1 MASGGQIIG
10 KPGGIVEPGIE
21 YYGKYKKQNLK
32 SKPGTLEYNKEYYAA
47 NKELTDA
54 AKLVEKRKE
63 KILNFL
69 KNKKEIRSTELSK
82 KLADLGYKSPPHALN
97 DLKNKKWFKDLNIKF
112 IQDPNPMLTGDLRRG
127 AVDLS
132 KGQLTVANKYAK
144 YLNSFDKDSKYYVS
158 ADDWKNLATKDR
170 QKITNIMRNNE
181 GTFVK
186 NFSRQ
191 LRFSTANE
199 KKLMD
204 AFGLT
209 AEDFKEHGRFGVPRN
224 HPEYNHIFR
233 FTEKGFKFTTVDLLN
248 SKTRNNVMANFELP
262 EGVKKWDFDRYRY
275 GLPGTAKENRNL
287 GKRISDFVSEKKPFE
302 IASDWSTAKG
312 WGMGSMHRVYKNQ
325 TEIVDGVRVPK
336 KGVKLTYEPLY
347 DKVNGK
353 KIIVGFK
360 DNTPSGGGKPYYGL
374 KKYHNKFNGTD
385 WTNHKD
391 YSRIVKFVDIA
402 KRTNNAPNE
411 VIQSLLKGKGIDPN
425 IRLNDIL
432 SYDRYYGK
440 LSTTTPKAL
449 LESQIVKHHMGGVGS
464 KDLARAAATK
474 DIQLL
479 TGAANQTARD
489 LEIKLSKNK
498 FLSAADNQT
507 LKNIG
512 ATIKGSTGQVYGG
525 GYINPEKQFTAIEK
539 QALDIVKGE
548 RFNLKGFE
556 TYLKAL
562 CPKGKASGGR
572 IGYATGTPTVACGRN
587 QLQKLLF
594 QGGGTTAER
603 NLVQRIIS
611 GGGKMAMGMLNPKEL
626 LRISNLVGPAALG
639 IMAAYEAGSITD
651 DVLRLNKPLNEAL
664 AGNWLTKAFTPFSE
678 EFAKQKNLLQS
689 GQLTGNQKEY
699 ALEMMKMEEFMKAGK
714 VIEGME
720 ATQLLDGSGYGNID
734 GSPMVS
740 NETLN
745 KGYKDL
751 FGRFSRLKPY
761 AYEDGIT
768 GRSLE
773 NEAAMNEYEDAQ
785 TARTGASKIFGG
797 PQRLVNRAPRP
808 TNMGRGPMTEKA
820 RMKLDYHIPGYT
832 PYDKA
837 YTPSDEEILQIYRS
851 QGIVPPTSGYLAPGE
866 GTRVRI
872 GLASQGD
879 NRSIYGSKFSEGGI
893 TGLRS
898 KYEYKK

>member
-1 MASGGQIIG
+1 MGRTVKEHAQLMRYLTRPRDVFPDPSSMVPGPRNMASGGQIIG

-336 KGVKLTYEPLY
+336 
-347 DKVNGK
+347 
-353 KIIVGFK
+353 
-360 DNTPSGGGKPYYGL
+360 
-374 KKYHNKFNGTD
+374 
-385 WTNHKD
+385 
-391 YSRIVKFVDIA
+391 
-402 KRTNNAPNE
+402 
-411 VIQSLLKGKGIDPN
+411 
-425 IRLNDIL
+425 
-432 SYDRYYGK
+432 DRK
-440 LSTTTPKAL
+440 S
-449 LESQIVKHHMGGVGS
+449 VV
-464 KDLARAAATK
+464 
-474 DIQLL
+474 
-479 TGAANQTARD
+479 
-489 LEIKLSKNK
+489 
-498 FLSAADNQT
+498 
-507 LKNIG
+507 
-512 ATIKGSTGQVYGG
+512 
-525 GYINPEKQFTAIEK
+525 
-539 QALDIVKGE
+539 
-548 RFNLKGFE
+548 
-556 TYLKAL
+556 
-562 CPKGKASGGR
+562 
-572 IGYATGTPTVACGRN
+572 
-587 QLQKLLF
+587 
-594 QGGGTTAER
+594 
-603 NLVQRIIS
+603 
-611 GGGKMAMGMLNPKEL
+611 
-626 LRISNLVGPAALG
+626 
-639 IMAAYEAGSITD
+639 
-651 DVLRLNKPLNEAL
+651 
-664 AGNWLTKAFTPFSE
+664 
-678 EFAKQKNLLQS
+678 
-689 GQLTGNQKEY
+689 
-699 ALEMMKMEEFMKAGK
+699 
-714 VIEGME
+714 
-720 ATQLLDGSGYGNID
+720 
-734 GSPMVS
+734 
-740 NETLN
+740 
-745 KGYKDL
+745 
-751 FGRFSRLKPY
+751 
-761 AYEDGIT
+761 
-768 GRSLE
+768 
-773 NEAAMNEYEDAQ
+773 
-785 TARTGASKIFGG
+785 
-797 PQRLVNRAPRP
+797 
-808 TNMGRGPMTEKA
+808 
-820 RMKLDYHIPGYT
+820 
-832 PYDKA
+832 
-837 YTPSDEEILQIYRS
+837 
-851 QGIVPPTSGYLAPGE
+851 
-866 GTRVRI
+866 
-872 GLASQGD
+872 
-879 NRSIYGSKFSEGGI
+879 
-893 TGLRS
+893 
-898 KYEYKK
+898 